1 MGFSLGGFGRAMYNV
16 TGSFENSQRTFDGT
30 DETINLQSADNLN
43 RRVFGNYRM
52 GWDYDINK
60 NNTLAAGVR
69 FGTRSGKTFQD
80 DFLTQSFTNGV
91 LNGSTLRDVNTND
104 ISNNV
109 DVNFTYTHLY
119 EKPQREFSLMALYS
133 KNNRNNDF
141 ESRTLQEDG
150 APAIDGYKNLND
162 SYNREITV
170 QADYQTPIG
179 KNQMLELGAKDIMR
193 AAFSDY
199 TYFVDDGAGNYVPS
213 GNTRL
218 TNNLNYD
225 QNIVAGYT
233 SYTISLQKGYSLKA
247 GARYEYTTIDAYTQ
261 TEENIEIP
269 EYGVFVPSVNLSKKL
284 KTGTLKAAY
293 NRRIQRPSIQY
304 LNPNI
309 QSSNPVDISAGNPE
323 LDPEYTNNYEL
334 SYSTFIK
341 GTSLN
346 FSSFIRNTTGAI
358 QRVRTTTDIEGQVL
372 TTYLNIGTENAY
384 GMSIFANVNIGK
396 LSLNGGTD
404 VYYQVLDNNIDAHNE
419 GWIISG
425 RAFGS
430 YKLNKG
436 WALQLFSFYRGNRVQ
451 LQGEQ
456 GGFGMYSLAIRKDL
470 GQDKR
475 GSIGLGA
482 ENFFS
487 PSYKIRSSTSTPT
500 IEQKGLTTLNNLSFR
515 VNFSYRI
522 GKMSVDSRPRRR
534 KSIDND
540 DLKEGGDG
548 GIDAGDGQQGQ
559 GAQGVQGAG
568 VQRAGGFAP
577 AAGNAS
583 PGGQPQV
590 QKPALATDPAAVV
603 VAEGTW
609 TYTVESPQ
617 GGSGSLVITKG
628 ETGYSGTIKNSR
640 SNSEVPLANVTVEGN
655 TLSFDYETRGQ
666 GGNTMTVAVKS
677 VINGDTFSGD
687 MSVGQ
692 FGTFPIKGTRGQ

>member
-1 MGFSLGGFGRAMYNV
+1 
-16 TGSFENSQRTFDGT
+16 
-30 DETINLQSADNLN
+30 
-43 RRVFGNYRM
+43 
-52 GWDYDINK
+52 
-60 NNTLAAGVR
+60 
-69 FGTRSGKTFQD
+69 
-80 DFLTQSFTNGV
+80 
-91 LNGSTLRDVNTND
+91 
-104 ISNNV
+104 
-109 DVNFTYTHLY
+109 
-119 EKPQREFSLMALYS
+119 MALYS

-141 ESRTLQEDG
+141 ESRTNEVDG
-150 APAIDGYKNLND
+150 VTAFDGYKNLND
-162 SYNREITV
+162 SYNREITI

-179 KNQMLELGAKDIMR
+179 KNQLLELGGKEIMR
-193 AAFSDY
+193 SAFSDY
-199 TYFVDDGAGNYVPS
+199 TYFVDDGSGSYVPS
-213 GNTRL
+213 GNAML

-225 QNIVAGYT
+225 QNIIAGYT

-261 TEENIEIP
+261 TEENIAIP

-334 SYSTFIK
+334 SYSTYIK
-341 GTSLN
+341 QTSLN

-384 GMSIFANVNIGK
+384 GMSIFANVSIGK

-404 VYYQVLDNNIDAHNE
+404 IFYQVLDNNVDAHNE
-419 GWIISG
+419 GWIVSG

-451 LQGEQ
+451 LQGDQ

-475 GSIGLGA
+475 GSIGFGA

-487 PSYKIRSSTSTPT
+487 PSYKIRSSLSTPT

-522 GKMSVDSRPRRR
+522 GKMSVDARPRRR

-540 DLKEGGDG
+540 DLKEGGSDG
-548 GIDAGDGQQGQ
+548 GGMDAGGAEGQQAQGGQ
-559 GAQGVQGAG
+559 TSGAQ
-568 VQRAGGFAP
+568 RTGGFA
-577 AAGNAS
+577 AGATAR
-583 PGGQPQV
+583 PGGQTQG
-590 QKPALATDPAAVV
+590 QKPALTTDPTAVV
-603 VAEGTW
+603 VAEGSW

-617 GGSGSLVITKG
+617 GGAGTLVITKG
-628 ETGYSGTIKNSR
+628 ETGYSGTIKNNR
-640 SNSEVPLANVTVEGN
+640 FNTDVPLSDITVEGN
-655 TLSFDYETRGQ
+655 ALSFSYETRGQ

-677 VINGDTFSGD
+677 VISGDNFSGD

-692 FGTFPIKGTRGQ
+692 FGTFPIKGTREK